1 MAIDGIWTSE
11 LYGPFGWESG
21 GIFVIERGR
30 VIGGDSRHYALGTCV
45 LSGKEVRAELLVYC
59 YGPVSGQAREEFTN
73 EIVGT
78 LADGV
83 IDGTVQRSDTPRFE
97 LQIRLTK
104 RMDLPGA

>member
-30 VIGGDSRHYALGTCV
+30 VIGGDSRHYSLGTCV
-45 LSGKEVRAELLVYC
+45 LSGTDVRAELLVYY
-59 YGPVSGQAREEFTN
+59 YGQVSDAAREEFTT

-83 IDGTVQRSDTPRFE
+83 IDGTVQRPDTPRFE